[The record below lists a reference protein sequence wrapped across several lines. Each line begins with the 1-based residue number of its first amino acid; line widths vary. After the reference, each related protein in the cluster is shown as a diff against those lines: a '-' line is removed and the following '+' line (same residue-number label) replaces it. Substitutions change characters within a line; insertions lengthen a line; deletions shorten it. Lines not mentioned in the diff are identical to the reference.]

1 MFAKKFIFSKFSGL
15 ETYSRQLYY
24 QMNSFTSIFQQ
35 HFKPPPHA
43 PPFIDLSPPP
53 PHPHQILKSPPSPPP
68 TNGKDTAPHM
78 FSTPVGN
85 PALRFWTLTFS
96 FISCGAIIFTST
108 CYNVPSCLLP
118 TSH

>member
-53 PHPHQILKSPPSPPP
+53 PHPHQILKSPPSPHLLN
-68 TNGKDTAPHM
+68 TCGKPCDHNFHQLHRRAVTAEDSPLHIEVNRKPLV
-78 FSTPVGN
+78 SERKSLTTK
-85 PALRFWTLTFS
+85 LRVL
-96 FISCGAIIFTST
+96 
-108 CYNVPSCLLP
+108 
-118 TSH
+118 